1 MMRFSERF
9 IEQGRQE
16 GQKEEARRL
25 LGKQIQLKFGE
36 LPDWAEQRLTQ
47 ADHASLGGLVSS
59 HLIRR
64 QFREPAQSTLI
75 SR

>member
-16 GQKEEARRL
+16 EAQRL
-25 LGKQIQLKFGE
+25 LRKQIQLKFGE

-47 ADHASLGGLVSS
+47 ADHAVLEDWSAAILSADSLD
-59 HLIRR
+59 
-64 QFREPAQSTLI
+64 TLL
-75 SR
+75 RPH